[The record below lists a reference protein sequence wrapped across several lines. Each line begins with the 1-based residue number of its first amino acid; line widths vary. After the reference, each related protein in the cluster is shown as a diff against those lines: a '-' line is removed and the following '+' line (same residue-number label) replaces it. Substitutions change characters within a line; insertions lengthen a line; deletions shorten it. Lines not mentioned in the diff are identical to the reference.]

1 MPPWSRPSNRC
12 GSFPTT
18 RKRRCGMSPQSR
30 SGGEGGMHTSGYD
43 GSQPTPDSDIGAGS
57 DAASPLVVPQPGEPR
72 GAGGLLRSGQGEAPR
87 PLHGAVLTRIGAL
100 LHRRVENPGRDAGQL
115 IRRATPLAR
124 VERLRRRVE
133 VRGITR
139 EAILPRCGPVAAPER
154 DVVIVRD
161 GTALKPIRKTCRA
174 AAPR

>member
-1 MPPWSRPSNRC
+1 MGHEILDRARRTGDFGIHPPLWRKVTRPR
-12 GSFPTT
+12 
-18 RKRRCGMSPQSR
+18 
-30 SGGEGGMHTSGYD
+30 
-43 GSQPTPDSDIGAGS
+43 
-57 DAASPLVVPQPGEPR
+57 
-72 GAGGLLRSGQGEAPR
+72 LL
-87 PLHGAVLTRIGAL
+87 HVAVLTRIGAL

>member
-1 MPPWSRPSNRC
+1 MR
-12 GSFPTT
+12 
-18 RKRRCGMSPQSR
+18 
-30 SGGEGGMHTSGYD
+30 
-43 GSQPTPDSDIGAGS
+43 
-57 DAASPLVVPQPGEPR
+57 VVPDDSEASMRDVPTVKVWRGGRDAHIGIRRIATDAGLRYWRRLGCRFSVGRPTAGEPR

>member
-1 MPPWSRPSNRC
+1 MTPTERLKPAPTRLRPR
-12 GSFPTT
+12 
-18 RKRRCGMSPQSR
+18 
-30 SGGEGGMHTSGYD
+30 
-43 GSQPTPDSDIGAGS
+43 
-57 DAASPLVVPQPGEPR
+57 AAAQEAQHHEPR
-72 GAGGLLRSGQGEAPR
+72 GEFLGERMDGVGIHPPLWRKVTRPRLL
-87 PLHGAVLTRIGAL
+87 HVAVTRIGAL
-100 LHRRVENPGRDAGQL
+100 LRRRVENPGRDAGQL

-139 EAILPRCGPVAAPER
+139 EAILPRGPVAAPER